1 MGDEYNTRKGNKSAR
16 LWRVLNHAV
25 ARKGNLRNF
34 QRTIKMNQVQSF
46 NFGNIAVSFR
56 ADGYLNATAIAAHF
70 GKQPRDYLKT
80 EQTQQYIAALAENLS
95 VKTKILT
102 KENQIV
108 SVKRGGD
115 EQGTWLHPKL
125 AIHFARWLDPKFA
138 VWCDMQIEQLLSGSQ
153 QPKTTVDERTGLRQ
167 AVSALVGR
175 CGIDYSS
182 AYNMIHQRFGVAAI
196 EDIPADVLPDAVQY
210 VHELTL
216 RGALDGEVLDRLP
229 ETGAYVALSEREL
242 SNFATATYYLDWA
255 TRQLYDLSE
264 PLKRL
269 GARDKGVAAYTLRME
284 SHSWLKHCRET
295 LQRVQPE
302 MRDAYFREHVAGS
315 LRRMDALMR
324 G

>member
-1 MGDEYNTRKGNKSAR
+1 MNAISISNVSIRQN
-16 LWRVLNHAV
+16 
-25 ARKGNLRNF
+25 GNLYNLNDLHKASGAENRHKPSLWLQNQQTNDLIDEIVNAGNPALDKNQHVIKVVKGGNQSGTF
-34 QRTIKMNQVQSF
+34 VCKELVYAYATWISAKFFLLVIRTF
-46 NFGNIAVSFR
+46 DAAVS
-56 ADGYLNATAIAAHF
+56 GS
-70 GKQPRDYLKT
+70 LK
-80 EQTQQYIAALAENLS
+80 S
-95 VKTKILT
+95 
-102 KENQIV
+102 
-108 SVKRGGD
+108 
-115 EQGTWLHPKL
+115 
-125 AIHFARWLDPKFA
+125 
-138 VWCDMQIEQLLSGSQ
+138 
-153 QPKTTVDERTGLRQ
+153 KTTVDERTGLRQ

-242 SNFATATYYLDWA
+242 SNFATATHYLDWA

-269 GARDKGVAAYTLRME
+269 GARDKGTAAYTLRME
-284 SHSWLKHCRET
+284 SHGWLKHCRET

-302 MRDAYFREHVAGS
+302 MRDAYFREHVAGI